1 MLANPLMQSIN
12 NPMTVNSYL
21 TNRASNAILSTGE
34 QDSIN
39 RSVAT
44 LQMRLNSYF
53 GSKLNSHFRFGSSTR
68 GTILPRSMDGH
79 SDIDYMVVFAEG
91 GYTPQTYLN
100 RLRQTS
106 SSPHRPSCW
115 NSTTSNLT
123 LCPHLPTCGEATRFQ
138 MEQARGKIQTLMIS
152 MAS

>member
-44 LQMRLNSYF
+44 LQTRLNSYF
-53 GSKLNSHFRFGSSTR
+53 GSKLGFVDKGYP
-68 GTILPRSMDGH
+68 LQDC
-79 SDIDYMVVFAEG
+79 DEIDEAEV
-91 GYTPQTYLN
+91 
-100 RLRQTS
+100 
-106 SSPHRPSCW
+106 
-115 NSTTSNLT
+115 
-123 LCPHLPTCGEATRFQ
+123 
-138 MEQARGKIQTLMIS
+138 
-152 MAS
+152 

>member
-44 LQMRLNSYF
+44 LQTRLNSYF
-53 GSKLNSHFRFGSSTR
+53 QSLAGSGRTARVERECPGV
-68 GTILPRSMDGH
+68 I
-79 SDIDYMVVFAEG
+79 
-91 GYTPQTYLN
+91 
-100 RLRQTS
+100 
-106 SSPHRPSCW
+106 RPSCSPGDPTNGPYPYGRSAW
-115 NSTTSNLT
+115 RCAARHRIAHLT
-123 LCPHLPTCGEATRFQ
+123 RVRVRC
-138 MEQARGKIQTLMIS
+138 
-152 MAS
+152 